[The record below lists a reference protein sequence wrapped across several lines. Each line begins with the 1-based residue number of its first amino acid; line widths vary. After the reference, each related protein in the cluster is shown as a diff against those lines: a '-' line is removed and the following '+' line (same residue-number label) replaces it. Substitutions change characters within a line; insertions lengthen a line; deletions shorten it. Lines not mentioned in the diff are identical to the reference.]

1 MAERVLSIEMGS
13 SLTKVIETD
22 LGAKSPKVYNSFVV
36 TTPEG
41 MLKDGI
47 VDADDEFVN
56 TFLRMLTV
64 KRIKTRRAVFTISSS
79 KIATREARIP
89 YCKESKIKDVVRTN
103 LSDYFPIDGSQYMFS
118 HSVIGVEYESKEE
131 KTEAIED
138 KKEDSKTPLTKAEQ
152 VKAELDSGTARVAG
166 KQKRGKAIGYKL
178 LLLAAPKQLIQSYE
192 KLAQSIGL
200 SIAALDYNGNSVFQA
215 SKDECG
221 DGVQL
226 IVKVDEKG
234 TLLMVLEDGATTLNR
249 TIPYG
254 IDEAIKSLMNTD
266 IFGDTKDYEKAVAI
280 SRSKQVLMPSFEEC
294 DTEDAKEE
302 FAVRSEITLTLRSLA
317 GGIIRVIDYYNANHS
332 QRPVEKMLI
341 TGLGADFAGLDVL
354 LTSEIGLKIRDITR
368 VAGVDIDRI
377 FRGSTY
383 SEFVGCIG
391 ASLSP
396 IGFYPETA
404 EEEGRKD
411 RDSNVTASALG
422 WGILA
427 AGVLASIGM
436 IAYFMIPYMQE
447 QELNTSYKATI
458 EELQP
463 VYDMYLDYLELENDV
478 KYVEALDS
486 ATVNRNENLVKFLGS
501 LENNMPSTF
510 MLNSLNA
517 RPDGVTLDATVATKE
532 EVAYAISRLKQTEGF
547 ITADTASIT
556 EMVQEETGEVKYS
569 FVANMVYAPME
580 LEVAEDVA
588 YESTE
593 STDTAEEQP
602 QE

>member
-1 MAERVLSIEMGS
+1 MAERVLSIEMGN

-22 LGAKSPKVYNSFVV
+22 LGAKSPKIYNSFVV

-89 YCKESKIKDVVRTN
+89 YCKESKIKELVRTN
-103 LSDYFPIDGSQYMFS
+103 LNDYFPIDGSQYMFS
-118 HSVIGVEYESKEE
+118 HSIIGLEYESKEDASSN
-131 KTEAIED
+131 AIED
-138 KKEDSKTPLTKAEQ
+138 KKEERKEPLTKAEQ
-152 VKAELDSGTARVAG
+152 VKAELDSGTVKVAG
-166 KQKRGKAIGYKL
+166 KSKRGKPIGYKL

-192 KLAQSIGL
+192 KLAQAIGL

-215 SKDECG
+215 AKDECS

-254 IDEAIKSLMNTD
+254 IDEAIKGLMQTD
-266 IFGDTKDYEKAVAI
+266 IFGDTKDYEKAVNVA
-280 SRSKQVLMPSFEEC
+280 RSKQVLMPSFEEC
-294 DTEDAKEE
+294 DVEDPKEE
-302 FAVRSEITLTLRSLA
+302 FAVRSELTLTLRSLA
-317 GGIIRVIDYYNANHS
+317 GGIIRVIDYYNANHN

-341 TGLGADFAGLDVL
+341 TGLGADFTGLDVL

-368 VAGVDIDRI
+368 VAGIDIDRI
-377 FRGSTY
+377 FRGTTY
-383 SEFVGCIG
+383 SEYVGCIG
-391 ASLSP
+391 AVLAP
-396 IGFYPETA
+396 IGFYPESA
-404 EEEGRKD
+404 EEEDRKGRD
-411 RDSNVTASALG
+411 ANATGNAIAWL
-422 WGILA
+422 
-427 AGVLASIGM
+427 VLAGGVIASIAM
-436 IAYFMIPYMQE
+436 IAITMVPYMQE
-447 QELNTSYKATI
+447 QELNAQYKARI

-486 ATVNRNENLVKFLGS
+486 ATLNRNEQFVKFMNT
-501 LENNMPSTF
+501 LESQMPSTF
-510 MLNSLNA
+510 MLNSLTA
-517 RPDGVTLDATVATKE
+517 TRAGVTLDATVATKE
-532 EVAYAISRLKQTEGF
+532 EVAYAISKLKQVEGF
-547 ITADTASIT
+547 ITTDTTSVSELLI
-556 EMVQEETGEVKYS
+556 EDTGEIKYA
-569 FVANMVYAPME
+569 FVANMIYAPIE
-580 LEVAEDVA
+580 LEAPEEDVTVDEPA
-588 YESTE
+588 
-593 STDTAEEQP
+593 